1 MKKSL
6 IGLPFNPKENSTTG
20 IEVDPSLFQVDVDEA
35 QNWKPIDGSKQGL
48 LGCSKAVAEVVVEKL
63 FIPVQSNRA
72 QEEKKETHA
81 NDLHIDDYK
90 NWKQV
95 GDTEGEKEDLF
106 VSPAGLSEVLQILIN
121 LVYMVRSNS
130 KKVLNFSTSRLQ
142 EFFFIRLRS
151 LKSS

>member
-35 QNWKPIDGSKQGL
+35 ENWKSIDGSKQGL

-72 QEEKKETHA
+72 QEEKKETQA

-90 NWKQV
+90 NCKQV

-106 VSPAGLSEVLQILIN
+106 VSPAGLSEVLQILIKSCLHSSFNPKKN
-121 LVYMVRSNS
+121 L
-130 KKVLNFSTSRLQ
+130 
-142 EFFFIRLRS
+142 EF
-151 LKSS
+151 

>member
-20 IEVDPSLFQVDVDEA
+20 IEVDPSLFQVNVDEA
-35 QNWKPIDGSKQGL
+35 ENWQPIDGSKQDL

-63 FIPVQSNRA
+63 FIPVQSNRV
-72 QEEKKETHA
+72 QEEKKEKHA
-81 NDLHIDDYK
+81 NNLHVDDYK

>member
-1 MKKSL
+1 M
-6 IGLPFNPKENSTTG
+6 
-20 IEVDPSLFQVDVDEA
+20 DPSLFQVDVDEA
-35 QNWKPIDGSKQGL
+35 ENWQPIDGSKRGL

-72 QEEKKETHA
+72 QEEKKEKHA

-106 VSPAGLSEVLQILIN
+106 LSSAGLSVVLQILIKSCLYGLFN
-121 LVYMVRSNS
+121 LKQRS
-130 KKVLNFSTSRLQ
+130 
-142 EFFFIRLRS
+142 
-151 LKSS
+151 